1 MKKELKINAPFLK
14 LVMLL
19 VLKSFASVFKPIRF
33 TKNKDSCDLATYGFL
48 CLRPVLIGLLCC
60 VSLILLVVVMTSSLV
75 PQYFN
80 IT

>member
-33 TKNKDSCDLATYGFL
+33 TKNKDSCDLATYGYL

-60 VSLILLVVVMTSSLV
+60 VSLI
-75 PQYFN
+75 
-80 IT
+80 

>member
-19 VLKSFASVFKPIRF
+19 VHKSFASVFKPIRF
-33 TKNKDSCDLATYGFL
+33 TKNKDSCDLATHGFL

-60 VSLILLVVVMTSSLV
+60 VSLILLVVVMTSSLA

>member
-19 VLKSFASVFKPIRF
+19 VHKSFASVFKPIRF
-33 TKNKDSCDLATYGFL
+33 TKNKDLATHGFL

-60 VSLILLVVVMTSSLV
+60 VSLI
-75 PQYFN
+75 
-80 IT
+80 